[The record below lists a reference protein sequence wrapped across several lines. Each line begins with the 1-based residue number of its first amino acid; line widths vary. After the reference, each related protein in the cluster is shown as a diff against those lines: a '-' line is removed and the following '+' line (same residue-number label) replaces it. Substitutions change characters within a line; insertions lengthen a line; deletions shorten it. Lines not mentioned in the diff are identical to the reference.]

1 MKETKEELIEQL
13 NQIREKKQKALEARS
28 YKTAAELRDSE
39 IPILEKLI
47 NFYDIDLYINKNGK

>member
-47 NFYDIDLYINKNGK
+47 NFYDIDLYSNKNGK